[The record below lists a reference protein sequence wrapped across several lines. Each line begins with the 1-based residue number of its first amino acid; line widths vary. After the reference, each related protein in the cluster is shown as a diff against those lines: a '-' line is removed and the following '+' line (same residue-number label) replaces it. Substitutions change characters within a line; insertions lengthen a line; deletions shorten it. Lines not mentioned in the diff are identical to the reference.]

1 MFNLVGKLN
10 GIAWSCTILLV
21 LFHWQAQSNLI
32 SLMIEFDVIHY
43 CQPVWE
49 KTKFHSIATVGF
61 KIMSGF
67 FPWVLGTW
75 FVKLLKEFQVL

>member
-1 MFNLVGKLN
+1 
-10 GIAWSCTILLV
+10 
-21 LFHWQAQSNLI
+21 
-32 SLMIEFDVIHY
+32 MIEFDVIHY